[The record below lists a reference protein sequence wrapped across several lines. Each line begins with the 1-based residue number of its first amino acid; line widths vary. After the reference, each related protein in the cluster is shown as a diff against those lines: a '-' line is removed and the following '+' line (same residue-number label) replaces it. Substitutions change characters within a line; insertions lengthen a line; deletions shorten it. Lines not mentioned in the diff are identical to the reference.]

1 MIPTRA
7 VLTLPALLL
16 VLTGCGA
23 VSAITLRT
31 TVMSTGDRGWNTR
44 TAATCIDVPVASHTR
59 SARSL
64 ELARSTRPSPLT

>member
-7 VLTLPALLL
+7 VLTLPALLM

-31 TVMSTGDRGWNTR
+31 TTNSLGGPDAAPHVERLNG
-44 TAATCIDVPVASHTR
+44 TAPAVPT
-59 SARSL
+59 
-64 ELARSTRPSPLT
+64 PSPTAPRSRRRRPP

>member
-31 TVMSTGDRGWNTR
+31 TTNSLGVR
-44 TAATCIDVPVASHTR
+44 TPPRTSCG
-59 SARSL
+59 
-64 ELARSTRPSPLT
+64 